1 MATVEDDVEIP
12 ADSVESKPSTRME
25 VAKKVPDRNIYRLVG
40 FSFGLLCI
48 LQVALNISLR
58 QTLYH
63 SDDHG
68 IKSPEDDGDRGK
80 GRKISSEGFFCF
92 YDDENKKS
100 LNLTAVTETSKEL
113 LAEFC
118 PSVYYISSTKKT
130 WPESRKDCLKRG
142 ADLIIITSKE
152 EQKFMGQFKRIVWIG
167 LTDADKK
174 GLWKWVD
181 GTPLTL
187 SFWVPGEPNNFL
199 NIKEYCAETRDFDS
213 ENSWNDRNCDAH
225 NYWICERKL
234 LKRNGAAAGS

>member
-1 MATVEDDVEIP
+1 MY
-12 ADSVESKPSTRME
+12 DSFCFMLSFRGSYFLVISLSLCGFLLS
-25 VAKKVPDRNIYRLVG
+25 DRNIYRLVG

-68 IKSPEDDGDRGK
+68 IKSPEDDGDRGE

-92 YDDENKKS
+92 YDDENKKN

-167 LTDADKK
+167 LTDAEKK

-187 SFWVPGEPNNFL
+187 RFVMFL
-199 NIKEYCAETRDFDS
+199 N
-213 ENSWNDRNCDAH
+213 NDIPPKH
-225 NYWICERKL
+225 
-234 LKRNGAAAGS
+234 